1 MKEFGR
7 TLLLVFGLF
16 LLFIGLKSALK
27 IMSPYIRPISQSL
40 ADFLASV

>member
-7 TLLLVFGLF
+7 TLVLVLGLF
-16 LLFIGLKSALK
+16 FLFVGLKAALR
-27 IMSPYIRPISQSL
+27 IVSPYIRPISQSL